1 MHVFAETEDGR
12 PIGVC
17 VATNTLEN
25 GRPVVDHMRHHM
37 ELGFVPPNQLAV
49 VPDLLSRLNC
59 HAKAPSAGP
68 MFFFRTPAWAT
79 HTWLREGCPYFRYVF
94 GANRTLYL
102 TEFCRA
108 RKHKRSGD
116 LAIGDLVIFVVS
128 VA

>member
-37 ELGFVPPNQLAV
+37 ELGIVPPNQLSV

-59 HAKAPSAGP
+59 HARAPSAGP
-68 MFFFRTPAWAT
+68 MFFSDTRGNGP
-79 HTWLREGCPYFRYVF
+79 REHCSYFRYVL
-94 GANRTLYL
+94 GANGTLYL
-102 TEFCRA
+102 TEF
-108 RKHKRSGD
+108 SGPT
-116 LAIGDLVIFVVS
+116 
-128 VA
+128 